1 MFCKVRAYEHV
12 QKIGEKSEK
21 NQCKFPIGKW
31 MIKNRYQI
39 RFERLGGSIWKGL
52 GTVWGVFWALL
63 GVFWRFSWT
72 FGINTFG
79 NIGPRWALRA
89 CWDRFWDGFGWV
101 WEGLERV
108 WEGLGGSWGPFGK
121 FGGGF
126 LGVTWGFLGALVSK
140 TYSGG
145 YFCTIA
151 GFFLLCL
158 AFSVSL
164 LPSLAFFCFC
174 VDSLAFS
181 CFFLL
186 RRDIVIRHALSV
198 PSLLR
203 FWVSWVLFL
212 RFFRIF
218 GDI

>member
-1 MFCKVRAYEHV
+1 
-12 QKIGEKSEK
+12 
-21 NQCKFPIGKW
+21 

-101 WEGLERV
+101 WEGLGRV

-121 FGGGF
+121 LGGGF

-145 YFCTIA
+145 YFCEGVVLA
-151 GFFLLCL
+151 ACFLQFPFSSAALFAPFLAFGCFLVALSCFLLLSLACSCL
-158 AFSVSL
+158 L
-164 LPSLAFFCFC
+164 LLALALSCFILLSPAFFCFLLLA
-174 VDSLAFS
+174 LAFS
-181 CFFLL
+181 C
-186 RRDIVIRHALSV
+186 
-198 PSLLR
+198 
-203 FWVSWVLFL
+203 
-212 RFFRIF
+212 
-218 GDI
+218 